1 MNKDLGPGL
10 GTQERLCLVSAGQ
23 QEILKSFFFL
33 AELDMVEIRVCAA
46 VQSEDAEFWEDASCD
61 RQVRSWSQ
69 TLTLMSKEAPL
80 AGRVQAQEPDCQIC
94 RSARHKDAPPWILLS
109 TNCVVSDRTLGFR
122 EPSLNS
128 LSKLTGAPPLTVFVT
143 CY

>member
-1 MNKDLGPGL
+1 M
-10 GTQERLCLVSAGQ
+10 
-23 QEILKSFFFL
+23 
-33 AELDMVEIRVCAA
+33 
-46 VQSEDAEFWEDASCD
+46 
-61 RQVRSWSQ
+61 
-69 TLTLMSKEAPL
+69 TLMSKEAPL

-94 RSARHKDAPPWILLS
+94 RSPRYKDVPPCILLS

-128 LSKLTGAPPLTVFVT
+128 LSKSTGAPPLTVFIT